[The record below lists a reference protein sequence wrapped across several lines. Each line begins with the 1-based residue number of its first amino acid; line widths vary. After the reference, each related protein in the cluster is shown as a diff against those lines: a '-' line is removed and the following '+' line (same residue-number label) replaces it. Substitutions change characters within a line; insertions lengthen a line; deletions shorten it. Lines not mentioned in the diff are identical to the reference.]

1 MSCSW
6 RRCFS
11 EQQEFRVLV
20 SGAMFQHAP
29 ATCRRWARSPRS
41 REERLRL
48 GRRRVEVVSPE
59 EDPRARNHGPAGW
72 AECRQSKRCWLLEQG
87 PARTRGMWLGQ
98 PRQTGTHLPA
108 SDTALGPGAAS
119 AVMAADPLAAQLPA
133 PAAAPHLKGG
143 KKEPSLAV
151 VARKG
156 MVMASPFTSS
166 PVTIPTT
173 AQPGFLGGWLNR
185 IPLPKWALIAV
196 AVAVGVLLLLFL
208 ICIVRCCCGKKKPKK
223 KERVSVPAVSSS
235 TTASLVQPETEDLE
249 RGTEQTGRGKL
260 QYSLEYNFRAQEL
273 KVGVKQAAEL
283 KAMDSGGTSDPYVI
297 VYLTSDTKKR
307 YETKVYRKTLNPV
320 FNESFTFQ
328 VPQVEVP
335 ESTLVMQ
342 IYDFNR
348 FAKHDIIGEV
358 RLPLASVSLQH
369 VIEQWSDL
377 AAAGKVEEE
386 QLGEICFSLRYVP
399 STSKLTVLILE
410 AKKLKRMKSHGL
422 SDPFVKV
429 HLILNRKKWKK
440 KMTSVKK
447 NTLRPYFNE
456 VFVFEVPFNQIKNV
470 DVVISVWDHDKV
482 TKNEP
487 IGKLF
492 LGCRATGNQLR
503 HWSDMLSNPRRPLT
517 QWHSLQP
524 PDVVDKALGLK
535 SHLKLPLPPR

>member
-1 MSCSW
+1 MA
-6 RRCFS
+6 
-11 EQQEFRVLV
+11 V
-20 SGAMFQHAP
+20 
-29 ATCRRWARSPRS
+29 T
-41 REERLRL
+41 
-48 GRRRVEVVSPE
+48 
-59 EDPRARNHGPAGW
+59 ARNG
-72 AECRQSKRCWLLEQG
+72 RS
-87 PARTRGMWLGQ
+87 T
-98 PRQTGTHLPA
+98 A
-108 SDTALGPGAAS
+108 S
-119 AVMAADPLAAQLPA
+119 PLAGSP
-133 PAAAPHLKGG
+133 
-143 KKEPSLAV
+143 
-151 VARKG
+151 
-156 MVMASPFTSS
+156 MAIS
-166 PVTIPTT
+166 TT
-173 AQPGFLGGWLNR
+173 ARPGSLGGWLSR

-208 ICIVRCCCGKKKPKK
+208 ICIIRCCCGKKKPRK
-223 KERVSVPAVSSS
+223 KERVSLHAVSSS
-235 TTASLVQPETEDLE
+235 TTASLVQPEAEDLE
-249 RGTEQTGRGKL
+249 HGVEQTGRGKL

-283 KAMDSGGTSDPYVI
+283 KAMDSSGTSDPYVI
-297 VYLTSDTKKR
+297 TYLTSDVKKR
-307 YETKVYRKTLNPV
+307 YETRVYRKTLNPV

-328 VPQVEVP
+328 VPQAEVP
-335 ESTLVMQ
+335 ESTLVMRVC
-342 IYDFNR
+342 DFNR
-348 FAKHDIIGEV
+348 FAKHEVIGEV

-377 AAAGKVEEE
+377 AVGSKVKEE

-399 STSKLTVLILE
+399 STGKLTVLILE
-410 AKKLKRMKSHGL
+410 AKKLKRMDSHGL

-440 KMTSVKK
+440 KRTSVKK
-447 NTLRPYFNE
+447 NTLSPYFNE
-456 VFVFEVPFNQIKNV
+456 VLVFEVPFNHIQNV

-503 HWSDMLSNPRRPLT
+503 HWSDMLSNPRRPLA

>member
-1 MSCSW
+1 SPQ
-6 RRCFS
+6 FS
-11 EQQEFRVLV
+11 HG
-20 SGAMFQHAP
+20 SGSPERERDGAP
-29 ATCRRWARSPRS
+29 AP
-41 REERLRL
+41 
-48 GRRRVEVVSPE
+48 
-59 EDPRARNHGPAGW
+59 
-72 AECRQSKRCWLLEQG
+72 
-87 PARTRGMWLGQ
+87 
-98 PRQTGTHLPA
+98 
-108 SDTALGPGAAS
+108 
-119 AVMAADPLAAQLPA
+119 
-133 PAAAPHLKGG
+133 PH
-143 KKEPSLAV
+143 P
-151 VARKG
+151 
-156 MVMASPFTSS
+156 PIT
-166 PVTIPTT
+166 TT
-173 AQPGFLGGWLNR
+173 AQPGFLGGWLGR
-185 IPLPKWALIAV
+185 IPLPKWALIAIAV
-196 AVAVGVLLLLFL
+196 AVAVLLLLFL
-208 ICIVRCCCGKKKPKK
+208 ICIIRCCCGKKKPKK
-223 KERVSVPAVSSS
+223 KERVSLHAISSS
-235 TTASLVQPETEDLE
+235 TTASLVQPEMDDLE
-249 RGTEQTGRGKL
+249 QGTEQTGRGKL

-297 VYLTSDTKKR
+297 VYLTSDMKKR

-320 FNESFTFQ
+320 FNENFTFQ
-328 VPQVEVP
+328 VPQAEMP

-348 FAKHDIIGEV
+348 FTKHDIIGEV

-377 AAAGKVEEE
+377 VAASKVEEE

-399 STSKLTVLILE
+399 STGKLTVLILE
-410 AKKLKRMKSHGL
+410 AKKLKRMDSHGL

-440 KMTSVKK
+440 KKTSVKK
-447 NTLRPYFNE
+447 NTLSPYFNE
-456 VFVFEVPFNQIKNV
+456 VFVFEVPFSQIQHV

-503 HWSDMLSNPRRPLT
+503 HWSDMLSNPRRPLA

>member
-1 MSCSW
+1 MVVAGGKG
-6 RRCFS
+6 R
-11 EQQEFRVLV
+11 
-20 SGAMFQHAP
+20 
-29 ATCRRWARSPRS
+29 AT
-41 REERLRL
+41 
-48 GRRRVEVVSPE
+48 
-59 EDPRARNHGPAGW
+59 
-72 AECRQSKRCWLLEQG
+72 
-87 PARTRGMWLGQ
+87 
-98 PRQTGTHLPA
+98 A
-108 SDTALGPGAAS
+108 S
-119 AVMAADPLAAQLPA
+119 PLA
-133 PAAAPHLKGG
+133 
-143 KKEPSLAV
+143 
-151 VARKG
+151 
-156 MVMASPFTSS
+156 SS
-166 PVTIPTT
+166 PMTITT
-173 AQPGFLGGWLNR
+173 MAQPGFLDGWLSR

-196 AVAVGVLLLLFL
+196 VVAVAVFLLLFL
-208 ICIVRCCCGKKKPKK
+208 ICIIRCCCGKKKHKK
-223 KERVSVPAVSSS
+223 KERVSLHAVSSS
-235 TTASLVQPETEDLE
+235 TTTSLVQPEMEDLE
-249 RGTEQTGRGKL
+249 RGMEQMGRGKL
-260 QYSLEYNFRAQEL
+260 QYSLEYNFRMQEL

-297 VYLTSDTKKR
+297 VYLTSDMRKK
-307 YETKVYRKTLNPV
+307 YETKVYRKTLNPI

-328 VPQVEVP
+328 VAQAEVP

-377 AAAGKVEEE
+377 SVASKVEEE

-410 AKKLKRMKSHGL
+410 VKKLKQMDSHGL

-440 KMTSVKK
+440 KKTSVKK
-447 NTLRPYFNE
+447 NTLNAYFNE
-456 VFVFEVPFNQIKNV
+456 MFVFEVPFNQIQNV

-503 HWSDMLSNPRRPLT
+503 HWSDMLSNPRRPLA

-535 SHLKLPLPPR
+535 SHLKLPLHPR